1 MRAEMGKFWWEE
13 SEGGRSRF
21 GLQRGCC
28 GVTGSRQCWALGVV
42 SADGEEG
49 GRRGHLTPFTNLLR
63 LNICEISLSRVIAN
77 NAVYLR
83 VV

>member
-42 SADGEEG
+42 SGWGG
-49 GRRGHLTPFTNLLR
+49 GRPQRTPDPLHKSVEAQHL
-63 LNICEISLSRVIAN
+63 
-77 NAVYLR
+77 
-83 VV
+83 